1 MSFCV
6 VPSVE
11 QVTALGAKKVSKGRF
26 LVHSLDTCAS
36 LLPKY
41 PGTKDWE
48 THDAETALGMVD
60 DDLCLFWGVKLVCL
74 IFRKEIGS
82 YN

>member
-48 THDAETALGMVD
+48 THDAETANHRFFLMMNKQGFNRGDV
-60 DDLCLFWGVKLVCL
+60 
-74 IFRKEIGS
+74 
-82 YN
+82 